1 MLLDQLQSE
10 TFRLCATV
18 VGAQSC
24 FSRERL
30 YRWRRGLTDRK
41 VRERKL
47 LPEQTVENTA
57 AVVARFPHLGGRKG
71 QAYMTYHELRA
82 IGQKAF
88 DAVRRNVKRVLVQ
101 ELSGRPDRSRPEE
114 HYDHVRPE
122 APGEVWAE
130 DFTELPV
137 AGEVFK
143 LAVVVDVLDHYFLG
157 WAHSRRATAAFVSK
171 PVQAALK
178 TNNGNGPEQFLLS
191 DHGTQYVSETH
202 EQLLSSAEIVH
213 RLIPACTPQ
222 YNGTVESEMRTVK
235 SVFYNVWERREREE
249 ADGEERPLAERV
261 NASLSETFRI
271 LNDEMPRPFLGGV
284 TPADVHFSRAE
295 VVRDRIRSA
304 MPPPAAQRVPPW
316 RRKYWD
322 VLNDG
327 VKPSDMSTRE
337 LQTKLA
343 FFGLRPLRRI
353 AKLNQEV
360 SGNNVAEVV

>member
-1 MLLDQLQSE
+1 MLLD
-10 TFRLCATV
+10 RLESDTSRLSPTM
-18 VGAQSC
+18 VGEQSC

-30 YRWRRGLTDRK
+30 YRWRRGVTDRK
-41 VRERKL
+41 VREQKL
-47 LPEQTVENTA
+47 LPEQTVENAA
-57 AVVARFPHLGGRKG
+57 AVVAHFPHLGGRKG
-71 QAYMTYHELRA
+71 QAYMAYHELGT

-88 DAVRRNVKRVLVQ
+88 DTIRRNVKRVLVQ
-101 ELSGRPDRSRPEE
+101 ELSGRPDRARSEE
-114 HYDHVRPE
+114 HYDHVRPGV
-122 APGEVWAE
+122 PGEVWAE

-143 LAVVVDVLDHYFLG
+143 LAVVVDVFGHYFLG
-157 WAHSRRATAAFVSK
+157 WACSERATATFVSR
-171 PVQAALK
+171 PIDAALDA
-178 TNNGNGPEQFLLS
+178 NNGNGPEQFLLS
-191 DHGTQYVSETH
+191 DHGTQYISGTH
-202 EQLLSSAEIVH
+202 EQLLSSADIVH
-213 RLIPACTPQ
+213 RLIPACLPQ

-235 SVFYNVWERREREE
+235 SVFYNVWERREREA
-249 ADGEERPLAERV
+249 ADGEERPLGKRV
-261 NASLSETFRI
+261 NAALSETFRV

-284 TPADVHFSRAE
+284 TPADVHFGRAE
-295 VVRDRIRSA
+295 TVRDRIRSGT
-304 MPPPAAQRVPPW
+304 PPPGEEQVPPW

-360 SGNNVAEVV
+360 SGNYVAGVV